1 MDMATKLKTRSFDAA
16 EHLDS
21 EEAQREYLAAAVE
34 SNDPAFIADAIGVVA
49 RARGMTDIANR
60 TGVSRQQLYRSL
72 SASGNPTL
80 ATLTKVLDA
89 MGLKLSVV

>member
-1 MDMATKLKTRSFDAA
+1 MATKLKTRSFDAA